1 MKKKIAFY
9 LATLSENCSDNAS
22 ASDKIKTYGGGRYKT
37 DNCSVDRKKKKKR
50 LGFIMG
56 EIYEL
61 EIW

>member
-37 DNCSVDRKKKKKR
+37 DNCSVDRKKKKKTWFHHGR
-50 LGFIMG
+50 DL
-56 EIYEL
+56 
-61 EIW
+61 